1 MMLMVASLLAAPDAC
16 ALDAAAFGGRRLEAS
31 GPRPLLVIWIREPDG
46 APSDELMRRKQ
57 HYEDII
63 FGHPSN
69 PGYPDAL
76 RALEPSLVDYY
87 RDLSGGK
94 FTWTR
99 AGFVGPLTAHGTTK
113 DTTDEARRAIL
124 AAAAEGHFNFKAFDA
139 NHDGTISARELAVLI
154 INNRGV
160 SGGQAN
166 HFMKPASGR
175 RASPSTQPLPIPGQG
190 VTFAGADVLAG
201 EGGFATFGHELFH
214 GLGGIDL
221 YGPWNGCY
229 GMSYHLS
236 LMGAT
241 GGGMP
246 DDERIFHLDPWH
258 KMLVGWI
265 EPRLHAIGRPGSAQ
279 LAAQHIPLAAEPERR
294 RPLLIYD
301 AAKGASEFFM
311 LEYRTPYRLG
321 YDRDVASS
329 GLVIWHIAYDRDR
342 HVMDVTSERKNCHDE
357 FVKVVSMFS
366 RGAPDWKQ
374 GGSAAYTSAHGEI
387 PLKWMNGQD
396 SGVRV
401 MVAPHKPADAFIE
414 ISWSAPVA
422 HQTARVSP

>member
-1 MMLMVASLLAAPDAC
+1 MAELDSRPSFAARIDRFRAAFHGFAALMMLMVASLCAAPEAC
-16 ALDAAAFGGRRLEAS
+16 ALDAAAFGWRRLEAS

-46 APSDELMRRKQ
+46 APAGQLMPRKQ
-57 HYEDII
+57 PYEALI

-76 RALEPSLVDYY
+76 RTLEPSLVDYY

-113 DTTDEARRAIL
+113 DTKDEARRAIL
-124 AAAAEGHFNFKAFDA
+124 AAATEGHFNFKAFDA
-139 NHDGTISARELAVLI
+139 NHDGTISARELAVLV

-166 HFMKPASGR
+166 HFP
-175 RASPSTQPLPIPGQG
+175 PPLPIPGQG
-190 VTFAGADVLAG
+190 VSFAGADALAG

-229 GMSYHLS
+229 GMSYHFS

-241 GGGMP
+241 GGGTP

-279 LAAQHIPLAAEPERR
+279 LAAQH
-294 RPLLIYD
+294 
-301 AAKGASEFFM
+301 
-311 LEYRTPYRLG
+311 
-321 YDRDVASS
+321 
-329 GLVIWHIAYDRDR
+329 
-342 HVMDVTSERKNCHDE
+342 
-357 FVKVVSMFS
+357 
-366 RGAPDWKQ
+366 
-374 GGSAAYTSAHGEI
+374 
-387 PLKWMNGQD
+387 
-396 SGVRV
+396 
-401 MVAPHKPADAFIE
+401 
-414 ISWSAPVA
+414 
-422 HQTARVSP
+422 